1 MVPGTVDED
10 DEWNL
15 IGNPY
20 PSGLNIAKLIDL
32 PANLNVIDGTV
43 YIWTHTHSLAQQLL
57 THFMVTMC
65 NYTAEDYATVNK
77 TGTTV
82 TAGAASTRTQCRQD
96 ILQLASPFL

>member
-82 TAGAASTRTQCRQD
+82 TAGAASTGTRVPTGYIAAGQ
-96 ILQLASPFL
+96 SFL